1 MTFQQKCTKFRD
13 FYLVKKGFGQ
23 CPNLNDFFLRIP
35 SLIFDPARGEE
46 GRSLTDE
53 ASLSCRW
60 KPYCKM
66 YISQIAKYIYLK
78 LQNIFVPNC
87 KVYFFPNCNIYLSLS
102 LIHPGGERRSLTDEA
117 RPSCRWKQKE
127 PKNTYYSSVK
137 LTHTHK
143 AISVNKKEPKN
154 TQYTTIECLPPFLA
168 VWIDTHEKYST
179 AFWKEA
185 GLLICYHAINISLG
199 FDS

>member
-1 MTFQQKCTKFRD
+1 MLKNKRLFSSDTFP
-13 FYLVKKGFGQ
+13 YLWSIQEKKEEVW
-23 CPNLNDFFLRIP
+23 LMRLVRHV
-35 SLIFDPARGEE
+35 GE
-46 GRSLTDE
+46 SH
-53 ASLSCRW
+53 
-60 KPYCKM
+60 
-66 YISQIAKYIYLK
+66 IAKCIDLK

-127 PKNTYYSSVK
+127 PKNTYYSTVA

-143 AISVNKKEPKN
+143 AISVNKKESKN
-154 TQYTTIECLPPFLA
+154 TQYTTTECLPPFPA
-168 VWIDTHEKYST
+168 VWIDTHKKYST

-185 GLLICYHAINISLG
+185 GLLICHHAMNIYFV